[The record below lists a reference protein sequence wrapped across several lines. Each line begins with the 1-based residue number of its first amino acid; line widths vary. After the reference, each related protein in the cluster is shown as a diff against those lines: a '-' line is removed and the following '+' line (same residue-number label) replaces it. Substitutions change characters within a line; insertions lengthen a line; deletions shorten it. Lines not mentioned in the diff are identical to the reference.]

1 MAEKVTDKGVHIQ
14 DKLWLKGS
22 SNLTFLGK
30 ILFLISVSW
39 WILHS

>member
-39 WILHS
+39 WIPYS